1 MVVLVHVLIAL
12 LSVGCA
18 TYAFLSPSKMKLRV
32 NYLLVAM
39 TLASGTYLLMLKPS
53 HMVQS
58 CMMGLV
64 YIGFVTFTIVAA
76 RRKLAKETGR

>member
-1 MVVLVHVLIAL
+1 M
-12 LSVGCA
+12 
-18 TYAFLSPSKMKLRV
+18 

-39 TLASGTYLLMLKPS
+39 TLVSGTYLLMLKPS

-64 YIGFVTFTIVAA
+64 YIGFVTFAIVAA
-76 RRKLAKETGR
+76 KKKLARETGR